1 MVAQPVWQA
10 LLAALVAAHGLT
22 SVAALVQRT
31 TRWSRAVVGGSVGL
45 VEASGATPLRM
56 VAGPEEEN
64 PFGSKLMADVSE
76 DELEE
81 LFKEFN
87 ITNFSVEKD
96 SELQKWAPSKEFFEK
111 FAFQNMT
118 ERYKRKVMDVKI
130 DFYAAYN
137 KPILPQYKTFIADL
151 MSMTYTQTVD
161 SRYKYD
167 ALHAFGICTQYY
179 TIMKGY
185 AMQEEVRSSDWDS
198 GTVNRLLYFATL
210 SLLTPSS
217 PLLSSPPLPSPF
229 QIDVIFNTMMKCVGL
244 DPNRIRDDAKRVL
257 TLIKEGPQSE
267 DAVLS
272 ATSGEM
278 AEIFNTVRTN
288 RFFKYTD
295 AWGVGLGRMMELLGV
310 EPKQENFDKW
320 SKNLKWI
327 FTQRLIQTWDEFSG
341 DQLRMQGV
349 EGMQKQLLIREKK
362 RAAARLEAKAAS
374 FDDKKKALQE
384 LNDAIDER
392 RQQLIQEQK
401 ALKKKYEPEEY
412 DRILAQDAAA
422 SA

>member
-1 MVAQPVWQA
+1 MRTVVV
-10 LLAALVAAHGLT
+10 LLAIAFHACRAFITTQTRVVGNGLT
-22 SVAALVQRT
+22 
-31 TRWSRAVVGGSVGL
+31 VGPARSSGSQL
-45 VEASGATPLRM
+45 K
-56 VAGPEEEN
+56 AGPAGPQEEN

-96 SELQKWAPSKEFFEK
+96 AELAKWAPSKEFFEK

-118 ERYKRKVMDVKI
+118 EKYKRKVMDVKI

-137 KPILPQYKTFIADL
+137 TPILPQYKTFIADL
-151 MSMTYTQTVD
+151 MAMTHTQTVD
-161 SRYKYD
+161 ARYKYD

-185 AMQEEVRSSDWDS
+185 ALQDEVRPAYSNDRSIPP
-198 GTVNRLLYFATL
+198 FH
-210 SLLTPSS
+210 
-217 PLLSSPPLPSPF
+217 SSPPPSHLIPFNSIPSPF
-229 QIDVIFNTMMKCVGL
+229 PSPPRAQIDVIFNTMMTCVGL
-244 DPNRIRDDAKRVL
+244 DANKIREDAKRVL
-257 TLIKEGPQSE
+257 ALVKEGPQSE
-267 DAVLS
+267 DEVLA
-272 ATSGEM
+272 ATSGEL
-278 AEIFNTVRTN
+278 AEILNNVRSN

-295 AWGVGLGRMMELLGV
+295 AWGVGLGRVMELLSV
-310 EPKQENFDKW
+310 EPKQESFDKW
-320 SKNLKWI
+320 CSSLKWV
-327 FTQRLIQTWDEFSG
+327 FAQRMMQTWDEFSG

-384 LNDAIDER
+384 LNEAIEER
-392 RQQLIQEQK
+392 REQLIKETRE
-401 ALKKKYEPEEY
+401 LKKKFEPEEY
-412 DRILAQDAAA
+412 ERIVAAGL
-422 SA
+422 

>member
-1 MVAQPVWQA
+1 
-10 LLAALVAAHGLT
+10 
-22 SVAALVQRT
+22 
-31 TRWSRAVVGGSVGL
+31 
-45 VEASGATPLRM
+45 
-56 VAGPEEEN
+56 
-64 PFGSKLMADVSE
+64 
-76 DELEE
+76 
-81 LFKEFN
+81 
-87 ITNFSVEKD
+87 
-96 SELQKWAPSKEFFEK
+96 
-111 FAFQNMT
+111 
-118 ERYKRKVMDVKI
+118 
-130 DFYAAYN
+130 
-137 KPILPQYKTFIADL
+137 
-151 MSMTYTQTVD
+151 
-161 SRYKYD
+161 
-167 ALHAFGICTQYY
+167 
-179 TIMKGY
+179 
-185 AMQEEVRSSDWDS
+185 
-198 GTVNRLLYFATL
+198 
-210 SLLTPSS
+210 
-217 PLLSSPPLPSPF
+217 
-229 QIDVIFNTMMKCVGL
+229 MMKCVGL
-244 DPNRIRDDAKRVL
+244 DPNRIRADAKRVL